1 MTTAQQ
7 VIDLARI
14 PLNDADKA
22 RHTDADMLG
31 YLNFGLRAL
40 KKTRADLF
48 IGSLKTGHTTLVL
61 ADALPTP
68 EEMDQAIADYLTARA
83 TLLDD
88 PSEEMERTAAFLKLS
103 GGML

>member
-14 PLNDADKA
+14 PLNDGDKD
-22 RHTDADMLG
+22 RHSDNALLG
-31 YLNFGLRAL
+31 YLNSGLRAL

-48 IGSLKTGHTTLVL
+48 IGSLKTGHTTLAL
-61 ADALPTP
+61 GDNLPTP